1 MALSRLLDALVSLR
15 LRLPARRLVQRTHDA
30 APRQLDLEVVVAE
43 AARLAQY
50 DLRGAQE
57 ALPRCRSSPQLRF
70 GFAVAPGLVRHAAQH
85 EARLLD
91 GSRFD
96 LEPDRHRNERERIG
110 QPVANLQI
118 RVVAGKTFRRQ
129 LDRCDDLV
137 WPQVAVDMGRTV

>member
-1 MALSRLLDALVSLR
+1 MALSRSLDPLVGLR
-15 LRLPARRLVQRTHDA
+15 LRLPSRRLVQRAHDA

-43 AARLAQY
+43 AARLAQH

-70 GFAVAPGLVRHAAQH
+70 GFAVAPGPVRDAAQG

-96 LEPDRHRNERERIG
+96 LKPDRNRNERERIG
-110 QPVANLQI
+110 QAGANLQI
-118 RVVAGKTFRRQ
+118 R
-129 LDRCDDLV
+129 
-137 WPQVAVDMGRTV
+137 